1 MAKYDKKMTERILSL
16 IREDTY
22 TIREICRQVRICPAT
37 LYRWIDT
44 HEDFA
49 RAIEEAHEER
59 RQFFAQEAKKSLL
72 KKIQGYDVTE
82 TKVVTV
88 PAKGDE
94 TKPRVKEQITT
105 KKHIAPDTAAIIFT
119 LTNTDPKNWRNRH
132 STELTG
138 KDGTDLFK
146 TLSDEDLDAE
156 IRGLQDKMRG
166 GKRGEPIAIEALED
180 ETI

>member
-1 MAKYDKKMTERILSL
+1 MAKYNKQMTERILSL

-37 LYRWIDT
+37 LYRWIEE

-59 RQFFAQEAKKSLL
+59 RQFFVQEAKKSLL

-82 TKVVTV
+82 TKVVTI
-88 PAKGDE
+88 PSKGDE

-105 KKHIAPDTAAIIFT
+105 KKHVAPDTAAIIFT
-119 LTNTDPKNWRNRH
+119 LTNTDPKNWRNRQYN
-132 STELTG
+132 EVTG
-138 KDGTDLFK
+138 KDGSDLFK
-146 TLSDEDLDAE
+146 NISDDDLE
-156 IRGLQDKMRG
+156 RQIQGLESKLK
-166 GKRGEPIAIEALED
+166 GKQAVDEANH
-180 ETI
+180 